1 MAFTTA
7 TAAKTASD
15 GVSLSANPVIGSLTE
30 TLINTEIAVRD
41 TKVTDSR
48 IYTATFT
55 LDADVNGKTSPV
67 DIIQSDDSRIVLDDL
82 IRALNDAGYRTSYKS
97 IKTRSGKPDKVNL
110 TIAWD

>member
-7 TAAKTASD
+7 ATAKTNSD
-15 GVSLSANPVIGSLTE
+15 GVSLSANPVVGSLTE

-41 TKVTDSR
+41 SEVTDSR

-55 LDADVNGKTSPV
+55 LDADVNGRTSPV
-67 DIIQSDDSRIVLDDL
+67 DIIQSDASKIVLNDL
-82 IRALNDAGYRTSYKS
+82 IRALNDAGYRTSFTA
-97 IKTRSGKPDKVNL
+97 IKTRTGKDDKVRL